1 MVAKQLKLNGI
12 ESGEGLYITLFPSGI
27 EIAKFG
33 IVCSQPYQGKT
44 IKLEINNAWE
54 EIEIGK
60 NGELEIFPD
69 DGVIITNVQVPC
81 NLTCTI
87 TYAVE

>member
-1 MVAKQLKLNGI
+1 MKI
-12 ESGEGLYITLFPSGI
+12 CLYQGTFNPIHKIHI

-33 IVCSQPYQGKT
+33 IVCPQPYQGKT